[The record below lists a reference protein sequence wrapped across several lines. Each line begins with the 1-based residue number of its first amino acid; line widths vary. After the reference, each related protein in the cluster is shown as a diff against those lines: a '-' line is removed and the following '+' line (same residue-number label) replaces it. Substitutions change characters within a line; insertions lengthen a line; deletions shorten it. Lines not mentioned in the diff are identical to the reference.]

1 MQFQI
6 ESRTSPTSRRQII
19 HSHRAFSSPLLEN
32 LKLTTSKKPQ
42 TRSNKRVV
50 TSFLRLREREK
61 KVLLLWKLNI
71 NCQSDS
77 KEFHQVAR
85 RDFSCS
91 WMNKGT
97 GGLFSQS
104 STFPCDNKES
114 KVHYKERIWA
124 AAWWNMISGLV
135 GYCAW
140 GWTWRLAYSI
150 QHRSHHR
157 FFFWKESFLSVSYR
171 VRVNPAR
178 LLHFIYLSILTS
190 FDICTV
196 TVAKKEKGTTWRAEE
211 RWKKTTSSSS
221 RGEKVKKKK

>member
-1 MQFQI
+1 MQSQI

-32 LKLTTSKKPQ
+32 LKLNIEKTTNTKQQ
-42 TRSNKRVV
+42 TSGDVFFAAEGEK
-50 TSFLRLREREK
+50 K

-124 AAWWNMISGLV
+124 AAWWNMISGLD

-157 FFFWKESFLSVSYR
+157 FFFSFCFLSRACEPCEAVT
-171 VRVNPAR
+171 
-178 LLHFIYLSILTS
+178 LHLFINLHVFRYLHCHSS
-190 FDICTV
+190 
-196 TVAKKEKGTTWRAEE
+196 KKREGDNMKSR
-211 RWKKTTSSSS
+211 RKMKKDD
-221 RGEKVKKKK
+221 